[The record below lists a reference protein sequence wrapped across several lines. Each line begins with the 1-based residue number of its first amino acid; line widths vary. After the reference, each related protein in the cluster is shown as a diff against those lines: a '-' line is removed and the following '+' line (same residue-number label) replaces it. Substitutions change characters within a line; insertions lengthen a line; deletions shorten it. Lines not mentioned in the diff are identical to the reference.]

1 MKRMLRAARARI
13 AVSAETGSAVA
24 EFVMVAALLTA
35 LTLGVM
41 QLGLALHVRNTVLD
55 AAAEGARYASLADS
69 SLAEG
74 AARTRDLIQTAVG
87 PAYATGVTASY
98 DSIAGYPCVHVRV
111 VTPLPLLGLFGIDRG
126 LEVDGHAA
134 RETLE

>member
-1 MKRMLRAARARI
+1 MLREARAPAR
-13 AVSAETGSAVA
+13 ASSESGSAVA
-24 EFVMVAALLTA
+24 EFVMVASLLTV

-41 QLGLALHVRNTVLD
+41 QLALALHVRNTVLD

-87 PAYATGVTASY
+87 PDYARGVTASY
-98 DSIAGYPCVHVRV
+98 GSEAGFPSVQMRV
-111 VTPLPLLGLFGIDRG
+111 VTRLPLLGLFGIDRG
-126 LEVDGHAA
+126 LEVEGHAA
-134 RETLE
+134 RETAE